1 MPESKLEELWDE
13 LRTVLTGRNKIL
25 DSILP
30 PLVLVIVNALA
41 GFRPAI
47 WSALVAAG
55 LFTIYRLVQR
65 QSLGYALGGLGAVV
79 LAVLIALVLNRAEGF
94 FLPNILTGGLTV
106 LVCGVST
113 ALGRPM
119 VSWTSYVARHWPLTW
134 YWHPRV
140 RPAYSEVTLAWA
152 VYFGLR
158 MAFQLSFYQGQSV
171 GMLAV
176 LNILTGWPATVVL
189 LIISYLYGTWR
200 LRNLQ
205 GPSVEE
211 FKTGTPPPWEGQHR
225 GF

>member
-1 MPESKLEELWDE
+1 MPENKIHELWDE
-13 LRTVLTGRNKIL
+13 LRMVLTGRNKIL

-30 PLVLVIVNALA
+30 PLAFVVANALV
-41 GFRPAI
+41 GLQPAI
-47 WSALVAAG
+47 WSALAAAG
-55 LFTIYRLVQR
+55 LFTIYRLVRR
-65 QSLGYALGGLGAVV
+65 QPLGYALGGLGAVV

-106 LVCGVST
+106 LACVFST
-113 ALGRPM
+113 AFGRPM
-119 VSWTSYVARHWPLTW
+119 VAWTSYVARRWPLAW

-158 MAFQLSFYQGQSV
+158 LALQLIVYQEQSV
-171 GMLAV
+171 GVLAV
-176 LNILTGWPATVVL
+176 FNLLSGWPATVLL

-200 LRNLQ
+200 LRNLR

-211 FKTGTPPPWEGQHR
+211 FKNAAPPPWQGQRR

>member
-1 MPESKLEELWDE
+1 MPESKIHELWDE
-13 LRTVLTGRNKIL
+13 LRTVLIGRNKIL

-30 PLVLVIVNALA
+30 PLVFVIVNALV
-41 GFRPAI
+41 GLQPAV
-47 WSALVAAG
+47 WSALAAAG
-55 LFTIYRLVQR
+55 LFTTYRLVRR
-65 QSLGYALGGLGAVV
+65 QSLGYALGGLGAVL

-94 FLPNILTGGLTV
+94 FLPNILTGGITM
-106 LVCGVST
+106 LVCVVST
-113 ALGRPM
+113 AVGRPM
-119 VSWTSYVARHWPLTW
+119 VAWTSYVARRWPLAW

-140 RPAYSEVTLAWA
+140 RPAYSEVTLVWA

-158 MAFQLSFYQGQSV
+158 LAFQLRVYQGQSV
-171 GMLAV
+171 SVLAV
-176 LNILTGWPATVVL
+176 FNLLSGWPATVIL

-211 FKTGTPPPWEGQHR
+211 FVKSAPPPWQGQRR

>member
-1 MPESKLEELWDE
+1 MPESKIHELWDE
-13 LRTVLTGRNKIL
+13 LRTVLTGQNKIL

-30 PLVLVIVNALA
+30 PLAFVVANALF
-41 GFRPAI
+41 GLQSAI
-47 WSALVAAG
+47 WSALAAAG
-55 LFTIYRLVQR
+55 LFAIYRLARR
-65 QSLGYALGGLGAVV
+65 QPLGYALGGLGVV
-79 LAVLIALVLNRAEGF
+79 VVAVLIALALNRAEGF

-106 LVCGVST
+106 LVCVFST
-113 ALGRPM
+113 VFGRPM
-119 VSWTSYVARHWPLTW
+119 VAWTSYVARRWPLDW

-158 MAFQLSFYQGQSV
+158 LALQLSVYQGQSV
-171 GMLAV
+171 GVLAV
-176 LNILTGWPATVVL
+176 FNLLSGWPATVLL

-200 LRNLQ
+200 LRNLR

-211 FKTGTPPPWEGQHR
+211 FKNATPPPWQGQRR